1 MTIFGER
8 RVRVI
13 LGCVGFGSYALI
25 LALEIAS
32 ENGEISVFEFSQD
45 AATLL
50 LTIASAVGV
59 ALLVQ
64 RMQTQ
69 HEESMALMKQLE
81 IARDEG
87 EGWRAKVQAALIGIK
102 AEMERQ
108 FHRWGMTAAEQ
119 DVGLLILK
127 GLSHKEIATLRGTS
141 EATVRQQAQAIYKK
155 SQMPGKTAFCAYFLE
170 DLFAPGMTNGHSAAD
185 HSNGRLPGDDPRQ
198 RPDLHA

>member
-1 MTIFGER
+1 
-8 RVRVI
+8 
-13 LGCVGFGSYALI
+13 
-25 LALEIAS
+25 
-32 ENGEISVFEFSQD
+32 
-45 AATLL
+45 
-50 LTIASAVGV
+50 
-59 ALLVQ
+59 VQ

-87 EGWRAKVQAALIGIK
+87 EGWRSKVQAALIGIK

-119 DVGLLILK
+119 DIGLLILK

-170 DLFAPGMTNGHSAAD
+170 DLFAPGMSNGNSAAD
-185 HSNGRLPGDDPRQ
+185 PSNGRLRGDDPGQ
-198 RPDLHA
+198 RADLHA

>member
-1 MTIFGER
+1 MTAFSER
-8 RVRVI
+8 RARVI
-13 LGCVGFGSYALI
+13 LGCVGFGAYALL

-50 LTIASAVGV
+50 LTIVSAVGV

-64 RMQTQ
+64 RMQMQ
-69 HEESMALMKQLE
+69 REESMALMKQLE
-81 IARDEG
+81 VAREEG
-87 EGWRAKVQAALIGIK
+87 EGWRSKVQAALIGIK

-108 FHRWGMTAAEQ
+108 FGRWGMTAAEQ

-127 GLSHKEIATLRGTS
+127 GLSHKEIATLRRTS

-155 SQMPGKTAFCAYFLE
+155 SGMPGKTAFCAYFLE
-170 DLFAPGMTNGHSAAD
+170 DLFAPGMTNGHSGAD
-185 HSNGRLPGDDPRQ
+185 RSDVRLNGRDAGLQ
-198 RPDLHA
+198 A

>member
-1 MTIFGER
+1 MAAFGER

-13 LGCVGFGSYALI
+13 LGCVGLGSYALL

-32 ENGEISVFEFSQD
+32 ENGEISLFEFSQD
-45 AATLL
+45 AAALL
-50 LTIASAVGV
+50 LTIVSAVGV

-81 IARDEG
+81 IARAEG
-87 EGWRAKVQAALIGIK
+87 ESWRSKVHSALAGIK
-102 AEMERQ
+102 VEMDRQ

-155 SQMPGKTAFCAYFLE
+155 SGMPGKTAFCAYFLE
-170 DLFAPGMTNGHSAAD
+170 DLFAPGTTNGSPPAD
-185 HSNGRLPGDDPRQ
+185 SPESRFNGRGVGPT
-198 RPDLHA
+198 A

>member
-1 MTIFGER
+1 RSTMTVFSER
-8 RVRVI
+8 RARVI
-13 LGCVGFGSYALI
+13 LACVGFGSYALL

-50 LTIASAVGV
+50 LTIVSAVGV

-64 RMQTQ
+64 RMQVQ

-81 IARDEG
+81 VAREEG
-87 EGWRAKVQAALIGIK
+87 EAWRSKVQTALIGIK

-155 SQMPGKTAFCAYFLE
+155 SGMPGKTAFCAYFLE
-170 DLFAPGMTNGHSAAD
+170 DLFAPGTTSGNSAIDLSAKRLNGPSA
-185 HSNGRLPGDDPRQ
+185 GLP
-198 RPDLHA
+198 A